1 MAVAHVRGIIGIFRL
16 SPQLFTGKT
25 ISPCRGHNRN
35 FEARLFHLLTKLVVN
50 PCRGIIGTFGSE
62 MRVSDASLWKD
73 LELTH
78 VGGIIDTV
86 MPAGTIDGGRTN
98 WDGHDKLGE
107 QFGRRSEYALHTP
120 FRNLEAHVVRTSSA
134 DSLMRKVNTPEHR
147 TRIMEEHP
155 RPPLAHVPTR
165 HLESLFDG
173 IPCSLLIGRRPDV
186 LADSTVASQDSIGAQ
201 PSPIKQTITAYLIER
216 KPGGR
221 PCLAS
226 ACSLC

>member
-1 MAVAHVRGIIGIFRL
+1 MAVAHVGGIIGIFRL
-16 SPQLFTGKT
+16 SPQLFTDKR

-50 PCRGIIGTFGSE
+50 PCRGHNRNFRLGNAGLRRIS
-62 MRVSDASLWKD
+62 RKD
-73 LELTH
+73 LELAH

-86 MPAGTIDGGRTN
+86 MPAGTIDRGRTN
-98 WDGHDKLGE
+98 WNGHDRLGE

-173 IPCSLLIGRRPDV
+173 IPCSLLIGRPPDV
-186 LADSTVASQDSIGAQ
+186 LADSTVASQDSIGVG
-201 PSPIKQTITAYLIER
+201 PSPVKQTITAYLER